1 MGQNQGA
8 ENRSCSSTF
17 DIKLKPAKNR
27 MMDCLLDAEKSFQ
40 LKTAAYLPV
49 SPVPGISLRNL
60 TCDCSQNCV
69 LFVIEFKRGQEN
81 DKANL

>member
-1 MGQNQGA
+1 M
-8 ENRSCSSTF
+8 
-17 DIKLKPAKNR
+17 

-40 LKTAAYLPV
+40 LKKLQPTFPFH
-49 SPVPGISLRNL
+49 PGISLRNL